1 MFRCPVK
8 ETHLLLRLIFQSAIT
23 SVGQY
28 TNNVDSLYVHL
39 IYKCTTH
46 VESGGEYYCKL
57 LTKRS
62 ISPRQPPPPP
72 GPQPITTV

>member
-1 MFRCPVK
+1 MLRCPVK
-8 ETHLLLRLIFQSAIT
+8 ATHLLLRLIFQSAIT

-46 VESGGEYYCKL
+46 VESGGIL
-57 LTKRS
+57 LQIIDRTKHF
-62 ISPRQPPPPP
+62 SPSATPPPP